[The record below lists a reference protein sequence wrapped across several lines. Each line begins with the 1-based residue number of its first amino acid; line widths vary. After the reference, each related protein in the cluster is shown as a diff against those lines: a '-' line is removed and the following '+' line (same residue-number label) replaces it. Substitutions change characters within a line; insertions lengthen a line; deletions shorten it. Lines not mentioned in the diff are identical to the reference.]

1 MEMENFKNVICQINR
16 LVPNATVKFEGNVWV
31 GKKEES
37 DFEEHTFST
46 IKEITIKFN
55 AKEKDNEVIVKVS

>member
-1 MEMENFKNVICQINR
+1 MFY
-16 LVPNATVKFEGNVWV
+16 KFFYPKFDCNVWV
-31 GKKEES
+31 DKKEES

-55 AKEKDNEVIVKVS
+55 AKEKDNEVIVKVN

>member
-16 LVPNATVKFEGNVWV
+16 LVPNATVKFDCNVWV